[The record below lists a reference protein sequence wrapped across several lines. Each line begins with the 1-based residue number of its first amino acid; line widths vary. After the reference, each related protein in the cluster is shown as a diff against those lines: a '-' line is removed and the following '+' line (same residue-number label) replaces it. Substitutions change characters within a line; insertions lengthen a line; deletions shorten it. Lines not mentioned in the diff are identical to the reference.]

1 MKKKEKQ
8 YILSLFLEQN
18 ESDYDMVHF
27 AKEAF
32 GFTVYYT
39 ESKVTQYKS
48 MFEAL
53 TRSQMQK
60 AVQFIALLD
69 SLRREAKLCNLSQ
82 LLMQILTKKC
92 RL

>member
-48 MFEAL
+48 MFEAKAKQLFINGL
-53 TRSQMQK
+53 TTDHDEARFLVSYH
-60 AVQFIALLD
+60 IAEYVLKD
-69 SLRREAKLCNLSQ
+69 NMNLF
-82 LLMQILTKKC
+82 
-92 RL
+92 